1 MSSLPIRSPTMPAI
15 ATLTLNPAIDKSAH
29 VDRVVPD
36 DKLRCEDPIREPGG
50 GGINVAR
57 VVDRHSGNAHALYT
71 SGGPMGTIL
80 EQLLEDADLHHTPLP
95 VEDDTRENLI
105 LSETTSD
112 RQYRIGMPG
121 PELTEAE
128 LSHGLGILRSLDP
141 TPDYLVASGS
151 LPPGLP
157 EDTYGRVAEVARD
170 LDARALLDTSGAA
183 LEEAVHAGWYLLKP
197 NLRELEQLS
206 GTSLKTDDERIEAA
220 RGFIVRDW
228 CEVVVVSM
236 GASGALLVTADQAEH
251 IRSPTVPIKSRVGA
265 GDSMVGGLTLALA
278 QGQDLEA
285 AVRFGIAA
293 GAAAVMTPGT
303 ELCHPE
309 DTEELFEL
317 MQELA

>member
-1 MSSLPIRSPTMPAI
+1 MTAI
-15 ATLTLNPAIDKSAH
+15 ATLTLNPAIDKSAY

-57 VVDRHSGNAHALYT
+57 VVDRHGGNAHALYT

-80 EQLLEDADLHHTPLP
+80 ERLLGDTDLHHTPLP

-128 LSHGLGILRSLDP
+128 LSRCLGALRSLDP

-157 EDTYGRVAEVARD
+157 KDTYGRVAEVAREIG
-170 LDARALLDTSGAA
+170 ARALLDTSGAA

-206 GTSLKTDDERIEAA
+206 GASLRTDDERIDAA
-220 RGFIVRDW
+220 RGFITRDW

-251 IRSPTVPIKSRVGA
+251 LRSPTVPIKSRVGA

-278 QGQDLEA
+278 RGQDLGG

-317 MQELA
+317 MRELA